1 MLAFLTSNT
10 HTHVLT
16 HTQTLIQALTLY
28 DGVVA
33 IATAAAAATAAVA
46 SATASAAAGTL
57 RVSCAAPYCQPLL
70 SVYGKRKQ
78 GVIFFCPTVCSS
90 FRPSLSLDACAKMR

>member
-1 MLAFLTSNT
+1 MHS
-10 HTHVLT
+10 

-33 IATAAAAATAAVA
+33 IATAAAAATAAAVGP
-46 SATASAAAGTL
+46 ATASAAAGTL